1 MFKRFAKYS
10 MGHKILRCN
19 EVTIKVLVAN
29 TESARAKGLSGTS
42 QIAPDE
48 GMLFDFGAEQPISMW
63 MKNCKFDMSIAFI
76 TKNGVIVDIQDMSKD
91 TPTRLHHSPI
101 SVKYALEVNK
111 GFFAR
116 HNIATG
122 DKISI

>member
-1 MFKRFAKYS
+1 MFKRFARYS
-10 MGHKILRCN
+10 MGHKILKCN
-19 EVTIKVLVAN
+19 DVSIKVLIAD
-29 TESARAKGLSGTS
+29 TGFTRAEGLSGIT
-42 QIAPDE
+42 QIASDE
-48 GMLFDFGAEQPISMW
+48 GMLFDFGTEQPVSMW
-63 MKNCKFDMSIAFI
+63 MKNCKFDMSVAFI
-76 TKNGVIVDIQDMSKD
+76 TKSGVIVDIQDMSKD
-91 TPTRLHHSPI
+91 APTRLHHSPT